1 MRDRDGLVMGA
12 CMLGAAGC
20 MLLLNA
26 CLYVPMIED
35 TTLLYFFTGV
45 LAGLPLLCA
54 AAIGKRKLRVDPL
67 GAVLAAVCIALGV
80 AGLAASKASTTS
92 EAGSRFLAYWRT
104 PQIQLFLGFCVA
116 ALPLKEAGEEK
127 DAAWKRSVWTAA
139 AFVGLLLLLTLVKS
153 RTFLSFEGGVPTS
166 LRFFSSALLYLP
178 LLFCLLP
185 APAVLTLSRRVA
197 YGLLALSAVCIVVF
211 ALSQARNT
219 ALNLALKT
227 SPYLSPF
234 LSGLLAL
241 SGQGIREF
249 GRTLLP
255 RQGRRGAAPSR

>member
-1 MRDRDGLVMGA
+1 M
-12 CMLGAAGC
+12 
-20 MLLLNA
+20 
-26 CLYVPMIED
+26 
-35 TTLLYFFTGV
+35 
-45 LAGLPLLCA
+45 
-54 AAIGKRKLRVDPL
+54 
-67 GAVLAAVCIALGV
+67 
-80 AGLAASKASTTS
+80 
-92 EAGSRFLAYWRT
+92 
-104 PQIQLFLGFCVA
+104 A

-153 RTFLSFEGGVPTS
+153 RTFLSFEGGVSTS